1 MRSSEEGAT
10 FNWETHF
17 TEQ

>member
-1 MRSSEEGAT
+1 LRSSEEGAT